1 MKVKTIESMVERA
14 LERNG
19 VVFKERVSQ
28 VNNLTTDDLWRL
40 LHLAEDYADYASD
53 DAETYET
60 YTALANKLHRIIRR
74 GGIE

>member
-28 VNNLTTDDLWRL
+28 MNNLTTDDLWRL
-40 LHLAEDYADYASD
+40 LNLAEDYADRFDD

-60 YTALANKLHRIIRR
+60 YTALAAKVHNIIK
-74 GGIE
+74 ETEK